1 MVECISPSL
10 LISAYLT
17 HDDALVCSLSLQQE
31 TRLHPPLVPSSY
43 SMIQATDIVRQLNG
57 SAVIP
62 TDGGS
67 RTSSVTKNHQHPHPM
82 SCSYPPV
89 TDDEDEVDEGLGG
102 PASQEH
108 PDDQDSETNNSH
120 VSEGHSTIYQH
131 TNGTLRPKSRL
142 SPTPFNP
149 HATLIH
155 KAQIV

>member
-1 MVECISPSL
+1 MHL
-10 LISAYLT
+10 AQLINRRIPNP
-17 HDDALVCSLSLQQE
+17 DACVNGVCSLSLQQDSCF
-31 TRLHPPLVPSSY
+31 HPPLMPSVYPMKQSTEY
-43 SMIQATDIVRQLNG
+43 VRQLNG

-62 TDGGS
+62 ADGGS
-67 RTSSVTKNHQHPHPM
+67 RPGSITRNHAHHHPM
-82 SCSYPPV
+82 SCSYPAV

-120 VSEGHSTIYQH
+120 VSEAHSAIYQQ
-131 TNGTLRPKSRL
+131 TNDTLRAKSRL
-142 SPTPFNP
+142 SPTPFSP